1 VQHRFGEFGAR
12 RHSGQR
18 VLFLYTPG
26 RAGKLFE
33 EMQQTGRT
41 FATMNPDELMACFA
55 RHGWEVLGPSPF

>member
-1 VQHRFGEFGAR
+1 
-12 RHSGQR
+12 

-55 RHGWEVLGPSPF
+55 RHGWKVVGPSPF